1 MCIRD
6 RFISIYFYELQDYEQ
21 ALSYLNEVIH
31 YAKKIY
37 NKSLESESLYRI
49 GCIHLFNEKYYIAID
64 CFREA
69 EDLAVDCR
77 DLFLIYQA
85 AVKRCFVYLKLEKT
99 NQAHEII
106 RNLVHLNEPHKIDK
120 P

>member
-1 MCIRD
+1 MGN
-6 RFISIYFYELQDYEQ
+6 FS
-21 ALSYLNEVIH
+21 
-31 YAKKIY
+31 